1 MYRLSRNH
9 ANGQSV
15 VEKELC
21 NSTAKAVCEAYLTSI
36 FRHIFLRRGKILLS
50 SYAGKDCHNKLN
62 RPYWQI

>member
-1 MYRLSRNH
+1 MYPLSRNH

-36 FRHIFLRRGKILLS
+36 FRHIFFTAWQDLVKFLRRKRL
-50 SYAGKDCHNKLN
+50 
-62 RPYWQI
+62 P